1 MLLSITLN
9 INIISNIKLVF
20 PGPSQV
26 CRHVSAHEAPCAA
39 FSPALLILSVP
50 LGMQAEDALTKGGQ
64 SPQRE
69 LWQRFPGGM
78 PGSEPGAQP
87 GSPADVLQEQ
97 CVPCSCSSAFPGHKS
112 LCRAQPCCE
121 CGDSLPG
128 DTTGAVPS
136 QRQERDLPLSAT
148 SPAPLFGVLLLT
160 YEMGD

>member
-1 MLLSITLN
+1 MLLSITFN

-87 GSPADVLQEQ
+87 GSPADVLQ
-97 CVPCSCSSAFPGHKS
+97 
-112 LCRAQPCCE
+112 
-121 CGDSLPG
+121 